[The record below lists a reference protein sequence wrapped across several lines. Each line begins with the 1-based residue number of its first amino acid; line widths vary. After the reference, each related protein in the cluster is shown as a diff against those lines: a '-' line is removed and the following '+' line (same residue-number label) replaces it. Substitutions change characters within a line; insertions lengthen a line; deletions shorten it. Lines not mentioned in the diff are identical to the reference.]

1 MSMHMV
7 HAGLTTL
14 NTGRN
19 KKKSGVKQNR
29 AAADHDK
36 WLRSQGLHPEQIAQ
50 RQKNKPKKMSVGT
63 ATSTTR
69 KISKIGRAH
78 V

>member
-19 KKKSGVKQNR
+19 KKKPGVKQNR
-29 AAADHDK
+29 AAAEHDK
-36 WLRSQGLHPEQIAQ
+36 WLRSQGLHPFLAHGPSASPQECSYTFRQI
-50 RQKNKPKKMSVGT
+50 
-63 ATSTTR
+63 
-69 KISKIGRAH
+69 
-78 V
+78 